1 MDIYAVIGGIIIL
14 IVLAAL
20 IFLIVK
26 GFMILLYV
34 VALLTMLFGFSLLL
48 QGLEGFAI
56 GIGLIFNSGLFLVI
70 ANLMETVKQH
80 EKKIRL
86 LMQVVKPSIEE
97 LGTEVTE

>member
-1 MDIYAVIGGIIIL
+1 MDIYNFIGIII
-14 IVLAAL
+14 IVVVLAA
-20 IFLIVK
+20 IVFLIVK

-70 ANLMETVKQH
+70 ANLMDTVKQH
-80 EKKIRL
+80 EKKITL
-86 LMQVVKPSIEE
+86 LTQAVQPIHEE
-97 LGTEVTE
+97 TNKE